1 MHHPTHTIHN
11 NNKLSIIHPTIM
23 EEPVTGNTETNHHN
37 YHQTQTDLYI
47 DPFSSLNVTPTQT
60 PGHNPNFPPHF

>member
-1 MHHPTHTIHN
+1 
-11 NNKLSIIHPTIM
+11 M

-37 YHQTQTDLYI
+37 YHQTQTDPYF